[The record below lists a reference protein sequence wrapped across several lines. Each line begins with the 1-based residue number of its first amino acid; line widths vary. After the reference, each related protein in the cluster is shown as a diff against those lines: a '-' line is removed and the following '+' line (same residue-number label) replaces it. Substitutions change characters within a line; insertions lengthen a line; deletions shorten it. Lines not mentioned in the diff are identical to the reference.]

1 MCGQA
6 GGGSYAPERG
16 HSGRREAMRIGGAVG
31 VMIPCFIDEWDEGW
45 YHEDRILMYDSRK
58 QAAEKRQYT
67 ITDLGNNQYD
77 VRRPG
82 GVAHRVTICRR
93 FGIPFAGCDCYD
105 FSTYG
110 SGFNRACQ
118 HIWVVM
124 LRFALEAC

>member
-1 MCGQA
+1 MW
-6 GGGSYAPERG
+6 
-16 HSGRREAMRIGGAVG
+16 IGGAVG
-31 VMIPCFIDEWDEGW
+31 VMRPCFIDEWDEGK
-45 YHEDRILMYDSRK
+45 YHEDRILLYNSRK
-58 QAAEKRQYT
+58 QAAEKRQYN
-67 ITDLGNNQYD
+67 ITSVGLNQYE

-110 SGFNRACQ
+110 GGFNRACQ

-124 LRFALEAC
+124 LTQDIEVC